1 MIAALSWTNLLAVFC
16 VELAGLAAFG
26 LWGPRRCHRHPA
38 AGGWRSRSPLA
49 AAILW
54 GLFCAPRASIPLP
67 GPAVAAIKLALLAAA
82 ALALTAA
89 ERPRWAAALTAVAIT
104 TALLAQALPDPANRL
119 PIKRGCMHYV
129 EPEHDE
135 PVTGTRSDYGNDRV
149 GPGGMSERMA
159 RRAA

>member
-54 GLFCAPRASIPLP
+54 GLFCALGHRYRCPVLRSPRSSSLYLPLP
-67 GPAVAAIKLALLAAA
+67 PS
-82 ALALTAA
+82 
-89 ERPRWAAALTAVAIT
+89 R
-104 TALLAQALPDPANRL
+104 
-119 PIKRGCMHYV
+119 
-129 EPEHDE
+129 
-135 PVTGTRSDYGNDRV
+135 
-149 GPGGMSERMA
+149 
-159 RRAA
+159 